1 MSDSDS
7 FIEEVTEEVRR
18 DRLFLMFRRYGWIAI
33 AAIVLIVAG
42 AAWNEYS
49 KAQTRTAAESLGDGI
64 IAALAAN
71 DPAERAVAL
80 SEVETDSAGGE
91 AVVNLLIAAAEVN
104 SGETAG
110 AVARLNQIATNG
122 DLPEIFRQIASFKAL
137 TMQTDSMPAAER
149 RVQFEA
155 LAQPGAPLRLL
166 AEEQLALIDVSE
178 DEVDAAV
185 VRLQAILDD
194 AEVTS
199 DLQQR
204 VSQLMVALGATP
216 QVPSRIQG

>member
-49 KAQTRTAAESLGDGI
+49 KAQKRAAAESLGDGI

-71 DPAERAVAL
+71 DPAERAIAL

-166 AEEQLALIDVSE
+166 AEEQLALIDVTE